1 MALSLP
7 VAARVPGGR
16 GRLPL
21 AMTGSRSAF
30 DRRLEAIEA
39 RVIELFGMVGE
50 DLPRATRTLLDGG
63 DDVARLL
70 GGREQAVDALYLE
83 AEELACREVLLQ
95 APVGSDLRFLLSV
108 LRIAP
113 ELERSHDLVMQVASG
128 AGRIAGDALTP
139 RAHALAERMGEVASG
154 MWREAADCWYARD
167 RRAAPALGDSAE
179 EMGVLHA
186 SLTAELARGQ
196 MAIPVTMEMT
206 IVARCYARLGAH
218 AVNIARRVAYLAG
231 QTDS

>member
-1 MALSLP
+1 
-7 VAARVPGGR
+7 
-16 GRLPL
+16 L
-21 AMTGSRSAF
+21 AVTGSRSDF

-50 DLPRATRTLLDGG
+50 DLPRATQALLAGG
-63 DDVARLL
+63 DDAVRLL

-83 AEELACREVLLQ
+83 AEELACGEILLQ

-128 AGRIAGDALTP
+128 AGRVGDDALTP
-139 RAHALAERMGEVASG
+139 RARALVVRMGEVASG

-167 RRAAPALGDSAE
+167 RHAPPALGDSAA
-179 EMGVLHA
+179 EMGGLHA

-218 AVNIARRVAYLAG
+218 AVNITRRAAYLAG
-231 QTDS
+231 RAAS